1 MARKPRIQFP
11 GAFYHVI
18 ARGNGGQKIFR
29 DFQDYELYLSFLREY
44 KVRFGFLLYAYALM
58 PTHIHF
64 LLEMKETPL
73 SKLMQVLQFR
83 YTRNFNI
90 KYKKWGHLFQGRY
103 KAILCDK
110 DSYFLELSAYI
121 HLNPVRGGLVK
132 KPHQYPWSSYRFYVG
147 DEKEIFV
154 DGDFLLAQFSNK
166 KTIAKRAYGRFV
178 ISRISQ
184 GHRKDFYELT
194 DQRFLGTEEFV
205 DDIRR
210 DLKER
215 PSFVYDISIQEL
227 IDSVSIALNISK
239 DLFYSN
245 TRNRPGALGRAVV
258 GYLAKELANLP
269 FKATAGHFNRDP
281 VVISKGIRGLEKRIR
296 EDEAI
301 AAAITMLRES
311 LTKNRDLILI

>member
-1 MARKPRIQFP
+1 MARKPRIQYP

-29 DFQDYELYLSFLREY
+29 DSQDYERYINFLREY
-44 KVRFGFLLYAYALM
+44 KVRFGFLLYAYTLM
-58 PTHIHF
+58 PNHIHL

-73 SKLMQVLQFR
+73 SKVMQVLQFR

-90 KYKKWGHLFQGRY
+90 RYKKWGHLFQGRY

-132 KPHQYPWSSYRFYVG
+132 KPHQYPWSSYRFYVR
-147 DEKEIFV
+147 DEKEKFV
-154 DGDFLLAQFSNK
+154 DEDFLLAQFSNR
-166 KTIAKRAYGRFV
+166 KTTAKRAYGHFV
-178 ISRISQ
+178 RSRISH
-184 GHRKDFYELT
+184 GHREDFYDLT

-210 DLKER
+210 ELKER
-215 PSFVYDISIQEL
+215 PSFVYDVSIQEL
-227 IDSVSIALNISK
+227 IDSVSNALKISE

-258 GYLAKELANLP
+258 GYLGKELTNLP
-269 FKATAGHFNRDP
+269 LKSTAEHFKRDP
-281 VVISKGIRGLEKRIR
+281 VVISKGIKAFEKRIR
-296 EDEAI
+296 EDEAMATTI
-301 AAAITMLRES
+301 SKLRDT
-311 LTKNRDLILI
+311 LTENRKPILI

>member
-1 MARKPRIQFP
+1 MARKPRIQYP

-29 DFQDYELYLSFLREY
+29 DSQDYERYISFLREY
-44 KVRFGFLLYAYALM
+44 KVRFGFLLYAYTIM
-58 PTHIHF
+58 PNHIHL

-73 SKLMQVLQFR
+73 SKVMQVLQFR

-90 KYKKWGHLFQGRY
+90 RYKKWGHLFQGRY

-121 HLNPVRGGLVK
+121 HLNPVRGGLAK
-132 KPHQYPWSSYRFYVG
+132 KPHQYPWSSYRFYVR
-147 DEKEIFV
+147 DEKETFV
-154 DGDFLLAQFSNK
+154 DEDFLLAQFSK
-166 KTIAKRAYGRFV
+166 RKTTAKRAYGHFV
-178 ISRISQ
+178 RRRISQ
-184 GHRKDFYELT
+184 GHREDFYALT

-205 DDIRR
+205 DDVRR
-210 DLKER
+210 GLKER

-227 IDSVSIALNISK
+227 IDSVGIALKISE
-239 DLFYSN
+239 DLLYSN

-258 GYLAKELANLP
+258 GYLGKALTNLP
-269 FKATAGHFNRDP
+269 FKVTAGHFNRDP
-281 VVISKGIRGLEKRIR
+281 VVISKGIKGLEKRIR

-301 AAAITMLRES
+301 ATTIRKLREY
-311 LTKNRDLILI
+311 LTKNRKPILI